1 MLQKSVLF
9 DCINNSFD
17 KIYVITLK
25 RSRDRHTIIEK
36 LLQGLDYEIFW
47 GVDGSNLDYKELLKK
62 NLYCPEITRR
72 LNITGKEL
80 TPGEIGYSLS
90 HIGIYKKIL
99 IKSSG
104 RF

>member
-17 KIYVITLK
+17 KICVITLK
-25 RSRDRHTIIEK
+25 RSSDRHTIIEK

-62 NLYCPEITRR
+62 ISTALKYPEI
-72 LNITGKEL
+72 K
-80 TPGEIGYSLS
+80 
-90 HIGIYKKIL
+90 HHWQGINAGRDWVL
-99 IKSSG
+99 IIAYWYL
-104 RF
+104 